1 MLAFVLGF
9 TLIWQMYW
17 APPLAILAIITVL
30 AIRTTATDDSE
41 RVIAAAEVEGIES
54 RARARLA

>member
-1 MLAFVLGF
+1 VLGF